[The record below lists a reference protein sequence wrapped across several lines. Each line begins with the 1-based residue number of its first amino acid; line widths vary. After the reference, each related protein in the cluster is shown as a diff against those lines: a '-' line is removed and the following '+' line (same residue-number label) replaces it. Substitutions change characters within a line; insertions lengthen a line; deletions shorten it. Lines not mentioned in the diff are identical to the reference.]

1 MTSLHQ
7 ACETI
12 HSKLSESVR
21 ILFSGTK
28 ICETKDKQEKVTPQE
43 LLSDCRQKAFRM
55 VTF

>member
-28 ICETKDKQEKVTPQE
+28 ICETKDKKEKVTPQE
-43 LLSDCRQKAFRM
+43 LLFCVSL
-55 VTF
+55 